1 MTAKEKVVV
10 ILGPTATGKTACGI
24 LLAQKLKGEI
34 ISGDSMLVFR
44 GMDIATAKPT
54 LQERALAVHHLIDV
68 RDPEENIRPLILK
81 GKRRPSSRKSMG
93 GGICPSL

>member
-34 ISGDSMLVFR
+34 ISGDSMLVSVVW
-44 GMDIATAKPT
+44 T
-54 LQERALAVHHLIDV
+54 LL
-68 RDPEENIRPLILK
+68 RPNQ
-81 GKRRPSSRKSMG
+81 RPKNG
-93 GGICPSL
+93 PLPCII

>member
-34 ISGDSMLVFR
+34 IS
-44 GMDIATAKPT
+44 IK
-54 LQERALAVHHLIDV
+54 
-68 RDPEENIRPLILK
+68 
-81 GKRRPSSRKSMG
+81 
-93 GGICPSL
+93 